1 MTDNFREKISSG
13 CAALGIGTD
22 SDKLEKLF
30 RYYEMVTEKNKVMNL
45 TSITD
50 ENEFITKHI
59 IDSLSIVKSIDLA
72 GMLESGGKYRMI
84 DIGTGAGFPGMVLKI
99 VFPELDVTLFDSLKK
114 RLNFLD
120 EVTEELGLDGIR
132 TLHGRAEDYG
142 RNKEYRDS
150 FDLVFSRA
158 VANMSSLSEYCL
170 PFVKVGGIFAAYK
183 TSDSAEEIKAAE
195 HAIAKLGGKTE
206 KTDSFVLPGSDIG
219 RSIVIVRKLKKTPG
233 QYPRKAGM
241 PTKEPLD

>member
-1 MTDNFREKISSG
+1 MTDNFRERIYSG
-13 CAALGIGTD
+13 CSALGIDISEG
-22 SDKLEKLF
+22 KVQMLF

-45 TSITD
+45 TSITE

-59 IDSLSIVKSIDLA
+59 IDSLSIVKSIDLDA
-72 GMLESGGKYRMI
+72 VLQDDETCSMI

-99 VFPELDVTLFDSLKK
+99 VFPKLKVTLFDSLKK

-120 EVTEELGLDGIR
+120 EVISELGLDGIL
-132 TLHGRAEDYG
+132 TLHGRAEDFG
-142 RNKEYRDS
+142 HSKECRES
-150 FDLVFSRA
+150 FDFAFSRA

-170 PFVKVGGIFAAYK
+170 PFVKVGGAFAAYK
-183 TSDSAEEIKAAE
+183 SSDSNDEIRAAE

-206 KTDSFVLPGSDIG
+206 KKDSFVLPDSDIS
-219 RSIVIVRKLKKTPG
+219 RSIVVVRKVRKTPG

-241 PTKEPLD
+241 PTKEPLS